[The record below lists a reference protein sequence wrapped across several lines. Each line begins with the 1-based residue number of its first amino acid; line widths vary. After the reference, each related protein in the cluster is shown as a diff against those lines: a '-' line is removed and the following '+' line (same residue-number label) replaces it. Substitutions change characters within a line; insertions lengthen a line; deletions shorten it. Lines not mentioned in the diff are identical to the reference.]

1 MLKHMPTK
9 IRPTHTK
16 ISKDFYESSDSDE
29 THSPVQLRSKA
40 VFNKN
45 LRRMTVH
52 GLFTRD

>member
-1 MLKHMPTK
+1 MPKK
-9 IRPTHTK
+9 IRPTHTL

-29 THSPVQLRSKA
+29 SNVKTVMPRSKA

-45 LRRMTVH
+45 LRRLTIN